1 MADVVGSLPAALRA
15 LDVECTV
22 LTPYYPQ
29 IHREKVGPKIG
40 EFPVVVGDT
49 AHPVRLLEGDAHT
62 VLVDAPVA
70 YDRPGVYDDPRS
82 GEGFS
87 DSLYRCVILQ
97 QAARIAVRDGL
108 IATDVV
114 HCHDNHTGLVPV
126 YLRDDGGPPSILTI
140 HNLAFQGI
148 YGGDDFWLTGLSP
161 DRFSGHSAFEYFG
174 DLNLLKA
181 GILHADFVTTVSPN
195 YAAEIVQPGQGHGLD
210 GVLRLLGGR
219 LVGILNGMD
228 VDAWNPKTDTNLPAN
243 YSRARRAGKEECRA
257 ALRAR
262 AHLDDDNRAPVCGI
276 VSRVTHQKGLDL
288 VGSML
293 PWIVRR
299 GAQVVL
305 LGSGDQG
312 ILDLFRG
319 AQGRWPGRVALLEGY
334 DEALSHL
341 VYAGS
346 DIYLMPS
353 RFEPCGL
360 SQMYALRYG
369 TVPVVTR
376 TGGLADTVEP
386 ISDNGSAGVGVLAH
400 WATVE
405 SFQGALEYALDL
417 FRTPEKWRRIQ
428 RNGMRCDF
436 SWEKSAQQYA
446 ELYEQ
451 ARRG

>member
-1 MADVVGSLPAALRA
+1 M
-15 LDVECTV
+15 
-22 LTPYYPQ
+22 
-29 IHREKVGPKIG
+29 
-40 EFPVVVGDT
+40 
-49 AHPVRLLEGDAHT
+49 
-62 VLVDAPVA
+62 
-70 YDRPGVYDDPRS
+70 
-82 GEGFS
+82 
-87 DSLYRCVILQ
+87 
-97 QAARIAVRDGL
+97 
-108 IATDVV
+108 
-114 HCHDNHTGLVPV
+114 
-126 YLRDDGGPPSILTI
+126 
-140 HNLAFQGI
+140 
-148 YGGDDFWLTGLSP
+148 
-161 DRFSGHSAFEYFG
+161 
-174 DLNLLKA
+174 
-181 GILHADFVTTVSPN
+181 
-195 YAAEIVQPGQGHGLD
+195 
-210 GVLRLLGGR
+210 
-219 LVGILNGMD
+219 
-228 VDAWNPKTDTNLPAN
+228 
-243 YSRARRAGKEECRA
+243 
-257 ALRAR
+257 
-262 AHLDDDNRAPVCGI
+262 
-276 VSRVTHQKGLDL
+276 

-305 LGSGDQG
+305 LGSGDQA

-319 AQGRWPGRVALLEGY
+319 AQGRWHGRVALIEGY

-369 TVPVVTR
+369 AVPVVTG

-446 ELYEQ
+446 ELYER
-451 ARRG
+451 ARGG